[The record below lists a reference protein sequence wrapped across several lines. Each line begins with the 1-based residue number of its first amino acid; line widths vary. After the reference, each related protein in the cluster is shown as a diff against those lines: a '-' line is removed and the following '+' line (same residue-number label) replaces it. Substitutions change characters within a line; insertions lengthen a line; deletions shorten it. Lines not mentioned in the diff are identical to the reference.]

1 MGTSFS
7 CSLSNFNDLDSQIE
21 SYLVRTISFGG
32 EGVKKAKRPRSSD
45 DSGPSML
52 KPSGSGKMILEG
64 SVSFNGSEFE
74 TKKPLLSPVFQNG
87 STDVVRS
94 YNQGRKELSLKSPSP
109 GTSSTPSPTPCDQR
123 NQAAVKVQKTYK
135 SFRIRR
141 QLADCA
147 VLVEQRW

>member
-1 MGTSFS
+1 MGASFS
-7 CSLSNFNDLDSQIE
+7 FSVSNLNSLDSQIE

-32 EGVKKAKRPRSSD
+32 EGVKKKKAKRPTSLD

-52 KPSGSGKMILEG
+52 KS
-64 SVSFNGSEFE
+64 SVSFNGSGSEFK
-74 TKKPLLSPVFQNG
+74 TKKPLLSRN
-87 STDVVRS
+87 VVRS
-94 YNQGRKELSLKSPSP
+94 YSHGSREFSLKSPSP
-109 GTSSTPSPTPCDQR
+109 GTISMPPLNTRDQR

-135 SFRIRR
+135 SFRTRR